1 MDDSNDD
8 RSRTGRF
15 AYDPPAIRFGRGSAR
30 DLAAELGEQGLE
42 RALVVCGSTVGE
54 TRAVIGPVREGL
66 GDRLAGVFA
75 ETTPEKRL
83 STAAAAAEAAREA
96 GADALVG
103 LGGGSSLDVAKAA
116 SVLAADDRPFE
127 DGAAE
132 LGERGTLSL
141 PDGDLLPIVSVP
153 TTLAGADLSQG
164 AGITVEFDGKSASGG
179 VSDPRLLPAAA
190 IHDPELVATT
200 PRGVLAGSAM
210 NGFDKGIETLYAPD
224 RIPITDATAMR
235 GLSRFREGLEGIG
248 EADDPSIEA
257 VAAALEG
264 SLLVQ
269 YGISRPEGSTLSVVH
284 AFGHALRDHGD
295 VQQGVAHAVVVPH
308 ALAYL
313 FEHTHARRDL
323 LAEALDVR
331 REGRSDEAVAE
342 GVVDRVAAVRDAL
355 GLPSRLR
362 DLDGVSREAFPEIAK
377 TTLEDRFMANA
388 PPGLDPTADDLEA
401 VLERA
406 W

>member
-1 MDDSNDD
+1 MDDSTDA
-8 RSRTGRF
+8 RPRAGRF
-15 AYDPPAIRFGRGSAR
+15 AYDPPAIRFGRGSAD
-30 DLAAELGEQGLE
+30 DLAEELREQDLG

-54 TRAVIGPVREGL
+54 TEAVIGPVREGL

-83 STAAAAAEAAREA
+83 STAAAAAEAVSEV
-96 GADALVG
+96 GADVLVG
-103 LGGGSSLDVAKAA
+103 LGGGSSLDVAKLA
-116 SVLAADDRPFE
+116 SVLAADARPFE
-127 DGAAE
+127 TVADE
-132 LGERGTLSL
+132 LEERGTITV
-141 PDGDLLPIVSVP
+141 PDRDLLPIVSVP

-164 AGITVEFDGKSASGG
+164 AGITVETDDGSATGG
-179 VSDPRLLPAAA
+179 VSDPRLMPAAA
-190 IHDPELVATT
+190 VYDPELVATT
-200 PRGVLAGSAM
+200 PRRVLAGSAM

-224 RIPITDATAMR
+224 RTPITDATAMR

-248 EADDPSIEA
+248 EAENPPIEA

-264 SLLVQ
+264 ALLVQ
-269 YGISRPEGSTLSVVH
+269 YGISRPGGSTLSVVH
-284 AFGHALRDHGD
+284 AFGHALRDHGN

-308 ALAYL
+308 VLAYL

-323 LAEALDVR
+323 LAEALGVP
-331 REGRSDEAVAE
+331 REGRSEEAIAE
-342 GVVDRVAAVRDAL
+342 EVVDRVASVRDAL

-362 DLDGVSREAFPEIAK
+362 DLEGVSRETFPGIARA
-377 TTLEDRFMANA
+377 TLEDRFMANA
-388 PPGLDPTADDLEA
+388 PPGLEPTAGGVEE